1 MQPTVD
7 PITAWLDAETG
18 HTELSI
24 QPLETEEERK
34 QRLIN
39 AANRKALKP
48 ENLFEHLLGVEHK

>member
-34 QRLIN
+34 QRLID

-48 ENLFEHLLGVEHK
+48 EQLYDYLTGVKS